1 MALEQRI
8 TSLQK
13 RHTEIDLRILAETAR
28 PSLDPTLLH
37 QLKREKL
44 GLKDS
49 IERLLTGYREKEKQA
64 A

>member
-8 TSLQK
+8 SSLQK
-13 RHTEIDLRILAETAR
+13 RHTEIDLKILAETAR
-28 PSLDPTLLH
+28 PAPDVTLLH

-49 IERLLTGYREKEKQA
+49 IEKLISGYKEA